1 MTNQEMVEKLE
12 KDFPDHTFKI
22 MKMTDP
28 EDFKMKEFLAIDGQ
42 PPVIK
47 WTREANYS
55 GPVDIEE
62 AMYGLLVG
70 EVTTYLLYH
79 QGKI

>member
-1 MTNQEMVEKLE
+1 MTNQEMIDKLD
-12 KDFPDHTFKI
+12 KDFPGHSFKI

-28 EDFKMKEFLAIDGQ
+28 EDFEMKEFLAIDGL

-47 WTREANYS
+47 WTRVKVS
-55 GPVDIEE
+55 GNESTEE
-62 AMYGLLVG
+62 AMYGLLAG
-70 EVTTYLLYH
+70 EITTYFLQH